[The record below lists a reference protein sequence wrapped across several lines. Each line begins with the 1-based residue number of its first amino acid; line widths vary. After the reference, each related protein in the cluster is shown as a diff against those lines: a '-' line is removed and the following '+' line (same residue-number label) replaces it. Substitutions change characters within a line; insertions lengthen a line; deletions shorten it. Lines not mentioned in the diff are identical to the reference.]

1 MVRQQGGFTLMETI
15 VALVL
20 FSSIFVALYKGL
32 EKGGVSIRQSGME
45 AAASTLALSLL
56 ASAGIENALE
66 NGQLYSGVEDRFAWR
81 MSIRQAGGPD
91 DRTAAPSKAATFWV
105 DVEVSWRE
113 GARQEL
119 RTASYRTLKLG
130 LRS

>member
-1 MVRQQGGFTLMETI
+1 MIRQQGGFTLMETI

-32 EKGGVSIRQSGME
+32 EKGGASIRQSRME

-56 ASAGIENALE
+56 ASAGIEKSLE
-66 NGQLYSGVEDRFAWR
+66 NAQFLTGAEDRFSWT
-81 MSIRQAGGPD
+81 MNIRQASGLD
-91 DRTAAPSKAATFWV
+91 ALAAAPSKAATFWV
-105 DVEVSWRE
+105 DVEVSWRD
-113 GARQEL
+113 GPRQEL